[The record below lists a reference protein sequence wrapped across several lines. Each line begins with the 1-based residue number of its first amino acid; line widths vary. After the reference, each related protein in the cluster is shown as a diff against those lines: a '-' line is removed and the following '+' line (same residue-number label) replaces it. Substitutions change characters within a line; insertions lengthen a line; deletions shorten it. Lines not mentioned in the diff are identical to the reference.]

1 MLFYLNLAL
10 KNLFR
15 HKLRTFV
22 SILAV
27 AFAVAVVVF
36 ARGYIT
42 GLINLSFA
50 DHIQYNSGHIKI
62 IDREYY
68 DQERVLPLNYNVD
81 GFEDKSLAQM
91 KSELQKLDGVELLI
105 SRLKFGAVVS
115 TGNELINMMG
125 WGVEKE
131 NEIEFTNIED
141 QLVEGRMIEN
151 GKLEVVMGTE
161 LLRKLDKKVGDSLTI
176 VANTS
181 FNSVTG
187 FTVTVVGRINSS
199 LKALNEQAFFIPLAA
214 VQPLLYMEDQQ
225 SEILLVT
232 PEREMT
238 AEVLPRVKEYLN
250 SQTGGNKYLAL
261 SYQETSDLLPYM
273 EIAQLIYNQVYIFIV
288 LLSSI
293 VVINTMIMIIKERT
307 REIGMMSALGMK
319 SGGILKLFILEGA
332 VMGIIGSFF
341 GSIIGSIINNYF
353 AVNGI
358 DFTAALS
365 GFDSEIMIS
374 SIIYTQSSIFNSVF
388 AFLIGAVVVTLSCIL
403 PARRAAKLEPT
414 AAMKER

>member
-15 HKLRTFV
+15 HKLRSFV

-42 GLINLSFA
+42 GLIDSSFS

-62 IDREYY
+62 IDQEYY
-68 DQERVLPLNYNVD
+68 QQERVLPLNYSVD
-81 GFEDKSLAQM
+81 GFEDKSLSQM
-91 KSELQKLDGVELLI
+91 KTELQQIEGVELLI

-115 TGNELINMMG
+115 TGSEMITMVGWGIERENELNFT
-125 WGVEKE
+125 KLE
-131 NEIEFTNIED
+131 N
-141 QLVEGRMIEN
+141 QLVEGRMIEGGN
-151 GKLEVVMGTE
+151 LEVVMGTE
-161 LLRKLDKKVGDSLTI
+161 LLEKIDKKVGDKLTI
-176 VANTS
+176 MASTS

-187 FTVTVVGRINSS
+187 FTVEVVGRIKSS
-199 LKALNEQAFFIPLAA
+199 LKALNEQIFLISLAE

-225 SEILLVT
+225 SEILLIT
-232 PEREMT
+232 PERKMT
-238 AEVLPRVKEYLN
+238 AEVLPEVKEYLN
-250 SQTGGNKYLAL
+250 SQTGGDKYLAL
-261 SYQETSDLLPYM
+261 SYEETSDFLPYM
-273 EIAQLIYNQVYIFIV
+273 EIAKVMYNQIYIFIV
-288 LLSSI
+288 LLASI

-319 SGGILKLFILEGA
+319 SRDILKLFILEGA
-332 VMGIIGSFF
+332 VMGVIGSLI
-341 GSIIGSIINNYF
+341 GAVIGSVINNYF

-358 DFTAALS
+358 DLSAALS
-365 GFDSEIMIS
+365 GFDADIMIS
-374 SIIYTQSSIFNSVF
+374 SIIYTHSSVFNSVF
-388 AFLIGAVVVTLSCIL
+388 AFVIGTVIVTLSCVF

>member
-15 HKLRTFV
+15 NKLRTFV

-42 GLINLSFA
+42 GLIDLSFA

-62 IDREYY
+62 IDRDYY
-68 DQERVLPLNYNVD
+68 QQERVLPLNYNVN
-81 GFEDKSLAQM
+81 GFEDKSLSQM
-91 KSELQKLDGVELLI
+91 KGELQNLDGVDLLI

-115 TGNELINMMG
+115 TGNELVNMVG
-125 WGVEKE
+125 WGIEKE
-131 NEIEFTNIED
+131 NEIEFTDIER
-141 QLVEGRMIEN
+141 QLVEGRMIEA

-161 LLRKLDKKVGDSLTI
+161 LLNKIDKKVGDRITI
-176 VANTS
+176 MASTS

-187 FTVTVVGRINSS
+187 FTVEVVGRIKSS
-199 LKALNEQAFFIPLAA
+199 LKSLNEQIFLIPLAE
-214 VQPLLYMEDQQ
+214 VQPLLYMEDAQ

-232 PEREMT
+232 PERSMT
-238 AEVLPRVKEYLN
+238 ADVLPEVKEYLN
-250 SQTGGNKYLAL
+250 SQTGGDKYLAL

-273 EIAQLIYNQVYIFIV
+273 EIAKVVYNQVYVFIV
-288 LLSSI
+288 LLASI

-319 SGGILKLFILEGA
+319 SGGILRLFILEGA
-332 VMGIIGSFF
+332 VMGIIGSLI
-341 GSIIGSIINNYF
+341 GTVIGSLINNYF

-358 DFTAALS
+358 DFSAALS
-365 GFDSEIMIS
+365 GFDAEIMMS
-374 SIIYTQSSIFNSVF
+374 SIIYTKSSIFNSVF
-388 AFLIGAVVVTLSCIL
+388 AFLIGTVVVTLSCII
-403 PARRAAKLEPT
+403 PARSAAKLEPT

>member
-1 MLFYLNLAL
+1 
-10 KNLFR
+10 
-15 HKLRTFV
+15 
-22 SILAV
+22 
-27 AFAVAVVVF
+27 
-36 ARGYIT
+36 
-42 GLINLSFA
+42 
-50 DHIQYNSGHIKI
+50 
-62 IDREYY
+62 
-68 DQERVLPLNYNVD
+68 
-81 GFEDKSLAQM
+81 
-91 KSELQKLDGVELLI
+91 
-105 SRLKFGAVVS
+105 
-115 TGNELINMMG
+115 
-125 WGVEKE
+125 
-131 NEIEFTNIED
+131 
-141 QLVEGRMIEN
+141 
-151 GKLEVVMGTE
+151 
-161 LLRKLDKKVGDSLTI
+161 
-176 VANTS
+176 
-181 FNSVTG
+181 
-187 FTVTVVGRINSS
+187 
-199 LKALNEQAFFIPLAA
+199 
-214 VQPLLYMEDQQ
+214 MEDQQ

-238 AEVLPRVKEYLN
+238 AEVLPRVKEYFN